1 MAACRGWVA
10 RSHDNG
16 LTSLGAPRSKGLLRG
31 EQRTSSAGARPAGS
45 GSPGSQVEGARW
57 KPRQGAACRRW
68 WSNRASKG
76 LWVLERRPRAAEER
90 PRVGGSPQAVAQQ
103 ACAGGG
109 QGHFGECLGS
119 CLGCQ
124 GAGHGVRLMWGD
136 RWGFGVSRQ
145 NSTSWGRAKSKAGVP
160 QRSEHKRQG
169 QQGQG
174 QERRAGAGQEVDC
187 RCREDGHRTG
197 RGPCF
202 QGASSEKKP
211 RPHRMGGWSASAA
224 RVDGRRTRG
233 PGSLRGLFGQGTR
246 KTEAGGWGWGAAAMG
261 WSLARRNRQGC
272 LEACGSVSAAGQ
284 FQMC

>member
-1 MAACRGWVA
+1 M
-10 RSHDNG
+10 
-16 LTSLGAPRSKGLLRG
+16 
-31 EQRTSSAGARPAGS
+31 
-45 GSPGSQVEGARW
+45 
-57 KPRQGAACRRW
+57 
-68 WSNRASKG
+68 
-76 LWVLERRPRAAEER
+76 
-90 PRVGGSPQAVAQQ
+90 GGSPQAVAQ

-211 RPHRMGGWSASAA
+211 RPHRMGGWGASAA

-233 PGSLRGLFGQGTR
+233 ARLLARSVWTRNPEDGGGRVGVGGCRYGMESGSEEPPGLLGSLWLCFRGWTVSDVLKWQPFKVPTPVRSAPRTPRLCKRPSSSETTAARGGGWQACLAGADAFRLFLAELPGCRLREGPFRVPSISTSPLGLFNQT
-246 KTEAGGWGWGAAAMG
+246 
-261 WSLARRNRQGC
+261 
-272 LEACGSVSAAGQ
+272 V
-284 FQMC
+284 